1 MKREAEGA
9 GLKNLTEL
17 DSLNRRDNREK
28 KLTEEISEKNVG
40 EASKPRFFY
49 ISGGL
54 SVFFGVLRCLISLRL
69 LYRDWEVPP
78 TTKSLCQKP
87 SFCVIARSGAT
98 KQSYNVLKI
107 RRLPRTLRV
116 LAMTKMG
123 FGTASLWER
132 EGNFP
137 QRGDRE
143 KMHSI
148 FYRKTRFGYWMGL
161 GKIKGEVKLGFGTW
175 NLVFLCQ
182 DELY

>member
-1 MKREAEGA
+1 MLGKFEPLGRNSPQGWK
-9 GLKNLTEL
+9 KNLTT
-17 DSLNRRDNREK
+17 DGHR
-28 KLTEEISEKNVG
+28 LTQIHFHVKNSSFLV
-40 EASKPRFFY
+40 
-49 ISGGL
+49 
-54 SVFFGVLRCLISLRL
+54 
-69 LYRDWEVPP
+69 
-78 TTKSLCQKP
+78 SLCQKP

-137 QRGDRE
+137 QWGDRK
-143 KMHSI
+143 KMHVI
-148 FYRKTRFGYWMGL
+148 FFRKTRFGYWMGL